1 MDAIEQIV
9 QSPPGPALPC
19 PALLP
24 VATVS
29 SSNRAA
35 RWINS
40 SILSRD
46 RGRLLA
52 FERKGLKKE
61 RGREKGIDGRKEG
74 RKMRLIS
81 G

>member
-19 PALLP
+19 SALLP
-24 VATVS
+24 VATAS

-61 RGREKGIDGRKEG
+61 RGREKVSMEG